1 MADDAM
7 NDEMKEIVCDFL
19 VEAQEALDGLDQR
32 FVTLEQEPDNADLLN
47 EIFRAAHSMKGS
59 AGFLGFTR
67 LVEVAHHAESI
78 LNKMRQHEMGVE
90 RAVIDVILEA
100 VDVIKLLLQDIK
112 ETGSDAHVDVSLMSA
127 KLASVLNRPAK
138 APVTAAPPA
147 PASVEA
153 ALSPSSPQALSG
165 DPSSPTVLDSHFRG
179 NDDERAGM
187 TGQAGVTA
195 DGEDP
200 VEIGVPKKLGEMLIE
215 AGLVSAGQVVE
226 ALARQDESQKL
237 GEILVQEKAITEEAL
252 EKVLKKQAPRAPGAE
267 EDQTIR
273 VETRRLD
280 QVMNLVGEL
289 VLGRNRMM
297 KLGTGLEQSYESD
310 PLIREL
316 TETLGRLDLVTT
328 DLQTSVM
335 KTRMLPIRK
344 VLGKFPRMV
353 RDLSNKVGKKVNLEL
368 VGEETELDK
377 SVIEEIGDPL
387 VHLIRNSIDHGLET
401 PEERRAA
408 GKAEHGT
415 VRLEALQEGDRIVI
429 RITDDGRGISL
440 EKVKAKALARGL
452 VTPQE
457 LSTWG
462 RREIINLI
470 FQPGFST
477 AEKVSD
483 LSGRGVG
490 MDVVRTNISRING
503 TVEVDTDEGHG
514 STVTIK
520 LPLTIA
526 IIQALMV
533 GVDRQ
538 VFAIPLTSVIEA
550 VKLGKGDLKTING
563 REVLTLRDRVLP
575 LLRLSTAFDMPTQ
588 QKAQDSGYVVVVAL
602 GERRVGIVVDR
613 LQAQEEV
620 VIKPLGEYLGE
631 IKGVAGATITGEGKV
646 VLILDVSELSHAVQK
661 QGFAAAAV

>member
-7 NDEMKEIVCDFL
+7 NDEMKEIVNDFL

-138 APVTAAPPA
+138 SSPP
-147 PASVEA
+147 P
-153 ALSPSSPQALSG
+153 SPSPLKVEGKNFPSPLVGEKQGQQSLPSPLEGEGKGEGESG
-165 DPSSPTVLDSHFRG
+165 K
-179 NDDERAGM
+179 DEM
-187 TGQAGVTA
+187 
-195 DGEDP
+195 
-200 VEIGVPKKLGEMLIE
+200 GVPKKLGEMLIE
-215 AGLVSAGQVVE
+215 EGLVSAGQVVE

-267 EDQTIR
+267 DDQTIR

-280 QVMNLVGEL
+280 HVMNLVGEL

-310 PLIREL
+310 PSIREL

-328 DLQTSVM
+328 DLQTAVM

-387 VHLIRNSIDHGLET
+387 IHLVRNSIDHGLET

-408 GKAEHGT
+408 GKPEHGT

-440 EKVKAKALARGL
+440 DKVKAKALARGL

-483 LSGRGVG
+483 ISGRGVG

-503 TVEVDTDEGHG
+503 TVEVDTEEGHG

-533 GVDRQ
+533 GVEKQ

-575 LLRLSTAFDMPTQ
+575 LLRLSTAFDILTQ
-588 QKAQDSGYVVVVAL
+588 EKARDWGYVVVVAL
-602 GERRVGIVVDR
+602 GERRIGIVVDR

-646 VLILDVSELSHAVQK
+646 VLILDVSELVQAVQK
-661 QGFAAAAV
+661 QGIAAAAVQESN